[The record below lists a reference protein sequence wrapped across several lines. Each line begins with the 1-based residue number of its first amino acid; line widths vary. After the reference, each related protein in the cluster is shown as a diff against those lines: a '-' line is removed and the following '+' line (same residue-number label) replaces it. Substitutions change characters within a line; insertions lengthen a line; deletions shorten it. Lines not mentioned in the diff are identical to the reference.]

1 MGKPGTGKSYLVKNV
16 LSEVV
21 GLPYIFIP
29 VGGLT
34 DASSLVGHN
43 YTYEGSIPGMI
54 TQQLS
59 VV

>member
-1 MGKPGTGKSYLVKNV
+1 MVKNV
-16 LSEVV
+16 LSNVM

-43 YTYEGSIPGMI
+43 YTNEGSIPGI
-54 TQQLS
+54 II
-59 VV
+59 

>member
-1 MGKPGTGKSYLVKNV
+1 MGLQGKPGCGKTFLIKNV
-16 LSEVV
+16 LSEIV
-21 GLPYIFIP
+21 GLPHIFIP

-54 TQQLS
+54 
-59 VV
+59 V